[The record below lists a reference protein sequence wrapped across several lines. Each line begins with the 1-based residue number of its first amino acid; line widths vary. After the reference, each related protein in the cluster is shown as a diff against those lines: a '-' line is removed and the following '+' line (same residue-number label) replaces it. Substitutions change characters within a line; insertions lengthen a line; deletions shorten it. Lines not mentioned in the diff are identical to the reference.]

1 MADFVNGNRL
11 TLLKSGA
18 EYFPALLAEL
28 DAARREIRLET
39 YIFEADATGRAV
51 AAALVRAAQRGVDTC
66 LMVDGFGSKDLDRGL
81 VREMEQGGVRFLVY
95 RRNISPWTLRRTRLR
110 RLHRKIAVIDARVAF
125 IGGINV
131 VDDMTPPD
139 PDLPRFDYAVR
150 VEGPLLARIHPDVKR
165 LWSRMSAIRFVGAQP
180 PAASAIRPAA
190 EILGSQRAAYVIRD
204 NLRHRRA
211 IEEAY
216 LAAIGRA
223 RSEILISNAYFFPGR
238 SFRRALMAAAG
249 RGVRVVL
256 LLQGRVE
263 YVLQHY
269 ATRSLYGTLLDAGV
283 EIHEYHKSFLH
294 AKVAVIDRHWAT
306 VGSSNIDPFSL
317 LLAREGN
324 VMVEDAQ
331 FAGELQE
338 SLLAAMAEGAEQVK
352 RERWRD
358 QPWTTRV
365 LTRACYEAARF
376 ITGVFAYGR
385 AEEFT

>member
-28 DAARREIRLET
+28 DAARHEIHLET
-39 YIFEADATGRAV
+39 YIFEADATGRSV
-51 AAALVRAAQRGVDTC
+51 AAALVRAARRGVVTC
-66 LMVDGFGSKDLDRGL
+66 VMVDGFGSRDLDRGL

-139 PDLPRFDYAVR
+139 SGLPRFDYAVR
-150 VEGPLLARIHPDVKR
+150 VEGPLLARIYPDVKR
-165 LWSRMSAIRFVGAQP
+165 LWSRVSAIRFGAQP
-180 PAASAIRPAA
+180 PAAAIRPAT
-190 EILGSQRAAYVIRD
+190 EIRGSQRAAYVIRD

-211 IEEAY
+211 IEGAY
-216 LAAIGRA
+216 LAAIDRA

-294 AKVAVIDRHWAT
+294 AKVAVIDHHWAT

-338 SLLAAMAEGAEQVK
+338 SLLAAMAKGAEQVK

>member
-28 DAARREIRLET
+28 DAARHEIHVET
-39 YIFEADATGRAV
+39 YIFEADATGRSV

-110 RLHRKIAVIDARVAF
+110 RLHRKIAVIDARIAF

-139 PDLPRFDYAVR
+139 PGLPRFDYAVR

-165 LWSRMSAIRFVGAQP
+165 LWSRVSAIRFGVQP
-180 PAASAIRPAA
+180 HAAPAIRPAT
-190 EILGSQRAAYVIRD
+190 EIRGSQRAAYVIRD
-204 NLRHRRA
+204 NLGHRRA

-223 RSEILISNAYFFPGR
+223 KSEILISNAYFFPGR
-238 SFRRALMAAAG
+238 NFRRALMAAAG

-324 VMVEDAQ
+324 VMVEDAR

-338 SLLAAMAEGAEQVK
+338 SLLAAMSEGAEQVK
-352 RERWRD
+352 QERWRD

>member
-1 MADFVNGNRL
+1 MAEFVNGNRL
-11 TLLKSGA
+11 ALLKSGA
-18 EYFPALLAEL
+18 EYFPALLAEV
-28 DAARREIRLET
+28 DAARHEIRLET

-81 VREMEQGGVRFLVY
+81 VREMERGGVRFLVY

-139 PDLPRFDYAVR
+139 PGLPRFDYAVR

-165 LWSRMSAIRFVGAQP
+165 LWSRMSAIRFGAQP

-190 EILGSQRAAYVIRD
+190 EILGNQRAAYVIRD

-365 LTRACYEAARF
+365 LTRACYEVARF

-385 AEEFT
+385 AEEFN

>member
-1 MADFVNGNRL
+1 MAEFVNGNRL
-11 TLLKSGA
+11 ALLKSGA
-18 EYFPALLAEL
+18 EYFPALLAEV
-28 DAARREIRLET
+28 DAARHEIRLET

-81 VREMEQGGVRFLVY
+81 VREMERGGVRFLVY

-139 PDLPRFDYAVR
+139 PGLPRFDYAVR

-165 LWSRMSAIRFVGAQP
+165 LWSRMSAIRFGAQP

-190 EILGSQRAAYVIRD
+190 EILGNQRAAYVIRD

-365 LTRACYEAARF
+365 LTRACYEVARF